1 MNGPMPPR
9 GPAASLDV
17 ARRRLM
23 RLQRALF
30 DLGDLVDRVVR
41 QLGDVGAVPVEPG
54 GLSAAWQQSLRDAAR
69 RGVAAVWLERESGCN
84 VLHLEQAAIELPD
97 ALADL
102 VEHLLADPGGD
113 PGPLIGWTP
122 SDVLR
127 RELGKRH
134 NRPLK
139 PGALRSQIYHL
150 RERLRAAGQNPYLV
164 QTSPT
169 KGARFARR
177 RSAAGGGSAPDG

>member
-1 MNGPMPPR
+1 MPPR
-9 GPAASLDV
+9 GLDV

-41 QLGDVGAVPVEPG
+41 QLGDADAVAGAPG
-54 GLSAAWQQSLRDAAR
+54 GLSANWQRSLRDAAR

-84 VLHLEQAAIELPD
+84 VLHLEQAAIELPE

-113 PGPLIGWTP
+113 AGPLIGWTP

-127 RELGKRH
+127 RELDKRRH
-134 NRPLK
+134 RALK

-164 QTSPT
+164 QTSRT

-177 RSAAGGGSAPDG
+177 RSAIGGGSATDG